1 MAMKYNPATNRFEV
15 QPAGIAGLDTPPAG
29 TVEGQFYIDQKTGQY
44 KQRSYDTG
52 GRIPDTVVSS
62 ITVPAAQRNQPASY
76 APIVPVTGAKPT
88 VNWQPTAGQ
97 PVTKGQTVKTKG
109 GQQTTTTTT
118 LPKGTTT
125 TTVPTTKT
133 GNSKAGASAGGFRQF
148 DQNTTAP
155 VGEAYSQ
162 QELQLIKDYLS
173 TIVTDPAQLNTL
185 LAGLDGGSA
194 SGSGGSGGGSSKP
207 TAAQT
212 AAANKAGASKL
223 IKAGQTAQTAYNQ
236 MGEQQAS
243 DIMKRAGEYY
253 GGQKTTAL
261 ANIDAATTDFLKNLI
276 APSAYANAATAQL
289 TPEQQGLMQN
299 LQAYGATGGQA
310 AQQMSQDVANNQF
323 MADLMRSSN
332 KGLQSAEADYFN
344 SLRNAATG
352 GQMASRQ
359 GLENLITGLQ
369 GQAQSDA
376 DKLKR
381 DYLLKGLEALIS
393 GQTNAA
399 NMLAGQ

>member
-1 MAMKYNPATNRFEV
+1 MVMKYNPVTNRFEN
-15 QPAGIAGLDTPPAG
+15 QSAGVSQVDSPPAG
-29 TVEGQFYIDQKTGQY
+29 TAEMQFYVDQKTGQY
-44 KQRSYDTG
+44 KQREYNG
-52 GRIPDTVVSS
+52 LGQPDKVVSS
-62 ITVPAAQRNQPASY
+62 VVVPAGQRGQKASY
-76 APIVPVTGAKPT
+76 QPIVPVSGAKANP
-88 VNWQPTAGQ
+88 NWQPTAGQ
-97 PVTKGQTVKTKG
+97 TTTKGQTVKQPTGTKS
-109 GQQTTTTTT
+109 
-118 LPKGTTT
+118 TTT
-125 TTVPTTKT
+125 TTVPATKT
-133 GNSKAGASAGGFRQF
+133 GGSKTGAKAGASAGGFRQF

-162 QELQLIKDYLS
+162 QELELIKQYLG

-185 LAGLDGGSA
+185 LAGLDGGSTG
-194 SGSGGSGGGSSKP
+194 GSGGSGS
-207 TAAQT
+207 AAAIKAQ
-212 AAANKAGASKL
+212 ASADAAKAQRAANKRGAADL

-243 DIMKRAGEYY
+243 DITKRAGEYY

-261 ANIDAATTDFLKNLI
+261 ANIDAATTDFFKNLI

-299 LQAYGATGGQA
+299 LQAYGASGGQA

-352 GQMASRQ
+352 GQMAARQ
-359 GLENLITGLQ
+359 GLENLITGFQ